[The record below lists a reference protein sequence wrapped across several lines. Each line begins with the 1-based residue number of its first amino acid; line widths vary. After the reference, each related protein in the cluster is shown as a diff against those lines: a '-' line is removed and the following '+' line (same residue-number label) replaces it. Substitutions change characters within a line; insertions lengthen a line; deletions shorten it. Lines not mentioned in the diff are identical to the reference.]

1 MKKPQLKVRIIHL
14 IANLGPMTAQEM
26 AEELSSTFKST
37 RNAAYGL
44 VKYGFLH
51 PRSIQSPHPGR
62 HRTVYELT
70 VDIPSYDHRT
80 ASHPS
85 P

>member
-26 AEELSSTFKST
+26 AEELSSTFKCT

-44 VKYGFLH
+44 VKYGFLS
-51 PRSIQSPHPGR
+51 PRSTPSPHPGR

-70 VDIPSYDHRT
+70 QDIPTYDST
-80 ASHPS
+80 PHPG